1 MMLSGGAGRLVS
13 LVAWV
18 LLAGCSDPRLAEL
31 DRRLAALR
39 DDPGAVPSFES
50 LAIPESGVVEYR
62 PSEKRSPF
70 RPEAPDASPDA
81 SAGSPGVP
89 RAGRH
94 RERLE
99 AYALDA
105 LDLVGTLTM
114 RGESSALFREPG
126 GRVRRLR
133 VGHHLGRDHG
143 RILSITSTSVLLV
156 ERVMVQGD
164 WVQRHRELT
173 LE

>member
-1 MMLSGGAGRLVS
+1 MLPGESRRLF
-13 LVAWV
+13 LFVACV
-18 LLAGCSDPRLAEL
+18 LITGCSDPRLDEL

-39 DDPGAVPSFES
+39 DDPGAAPSFES
-50 LAIPESGVVEYR
+50 PVIPEPDVVNYL
-62 PSEKRSPF
+62 PLEKRSPF
-70 RPEAPDASPDA
+70 RPRALDSAREASVDS
-81 SAGSPGVP
+81 SIMP
-89 RAGRH
+89 RAGRQ
-94 RERLE
+94 RDRLE

-105 LDLVGTLTM
+105 LDLVGTLTV

-143 RILSITSTSVLLV
+143 RILGITSTSVLLV
-156 ERVMVQGD
+156 ELVMMQGT
-164 WVQRHRELT
+164 WVERHRELT